1 MNAASRFPQATRSN
15 HHTTFDQ
22 FTDGHSTVSRH
33 KCHRTRLNRSLGHRT
48 ATLRNLTRSLIL
60 QEVKGGGKLER
71 IETTAVKAK
80 TLRPWVEKLI
90 TLGKKG
96 TLHHR
101 RQAFAQVACK
111 DTVHQVFEV
120 LAKRYADRTGGYT
133 RIILGRRREG
143 DGAEMAYIELVG
155 REVAAEP
162 AAAEEK
168 TAGAEA

>member
-1 MNAASRFPQATRSN
+1 M
-15 HHTTFDQ
+15 
-22 FTDGHSTVSRH
+22 
-33 KCHRTRLNRSLGHRT
+33 
-48 ATLRNLTRSLIL
+48 
-60 QEVKGGGKLER
+60 QETKGGQRLER

-96 TLHHR
+96 TQHHR
-101 RQAFAQVACK
+101 RQAFSQIACK
-111 DTVHQVFEV
+111 DTVHQIFEV
-120 LAKRYADRTGGYT
+120 LAKRYEGRDGGYT

-155 REVAAEP
+155 RDDSAEP
-162 AAAEEK
+162 AAAAEK